1 MRISDWS
8 SDVCSSDLA
17 AAWPR
22 HDGGA
27 ALGSLGC
34 DLRGQGPLGLVLHRS
49 IDREHQVVTAL
60 GALELALP
68 RRDGATLGV
77 LLDDQ
82 LTRLTGEEVVVLG
95 LQPGYAHAVDVDGA
109 EHGAGKVVCGPH
121 PPRPE
126 ERRVG

>member
-82 LTRLTGEEVVVLG
+82 LTRLTGEEVVELG
-95 LQPGYAHAVDVDGA
+95 LKPGYAHAVYVDGA
-109 EHGAGKVVCGPH
+109 APGAEIGKTAM
-121 PPRPE
+121 R
-126 ERRVG
+126 ERMCQE